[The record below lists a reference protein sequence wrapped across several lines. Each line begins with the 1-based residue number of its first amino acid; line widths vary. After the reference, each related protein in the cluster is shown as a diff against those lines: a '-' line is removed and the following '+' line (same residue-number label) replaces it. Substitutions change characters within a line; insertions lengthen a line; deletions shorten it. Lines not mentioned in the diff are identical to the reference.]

1 MLSAEELLAG
11 ANIDFEVVIPADI
24 LNPVQGESTRKPG
37 SVRLKPLTVH
47 DLQLISRAARE
58 NDSLTAVLMVQR
70 AITEP
75 TMTMAEV
82 NGMHAGLLQYLLQ
95 QVKNISGIS
104 ASVQQMDQAMAAP
117 LMQATFILAREF
129 GWTPQEV
136 NDLTLGQVLLN
147 LEMLEQGYGSKN

>member
-1 MLSAEELLAG
+1 MLRAEELLAG

-24 LNPVQGESTRKPG
+24 LNPVQSDSVRNSG

-47 DLQLISRAARE
+47 DLQLISRAAKE

-70 AITEP
+70 AIIEP
-75 TMTMAEV
+75 IMTLAEV

-95 QVKNISGIS
+95 QVKNISGID

-117 LMQATFILAREF
+117 LVQATFVLAREF

-136 NDLTLGQVLLN
+136 NELTLGQVLLN
-147 LEMLEQGYGSKN
+147 LEMLEQGRGANN